1 MLRRFVCA
9 SVVLVIG
16 LGVVMAEEF
25 QATIYKVDGNKVT
38 FKKGAGKKATADAA
52 EMTLPATKDAKIT
65 KGKFDQDAK
74 KLVAGDAIENGL
86 KNEMFTKIEEGKGVV
101 ATITTDADN
110 KNITAITT
118 GGKGGKG
125 KGKKNAN

>member
-16 LGVVMAEEF
+16 LGVVMADEF
-25 QATIYKVDGNKVT
+25 QATILKVDGNKVT
-38 FKKGAGKKATADAA
+38 FKKGKKGGGEEA
-52 EMTLPATKDAKIT
+52 TLPVAKDAKIM
-65 KGKFDQDAK
+65 KGKFNMDTK
-74 KLVAGDAIENGL
+74 KLEADTAIEGGL
-86 KNEMFTKIEEGKGVV
+86 KNEMFTNIKISDEGKGGVN

-125 KGKKNAN
+125 KGKKNQN